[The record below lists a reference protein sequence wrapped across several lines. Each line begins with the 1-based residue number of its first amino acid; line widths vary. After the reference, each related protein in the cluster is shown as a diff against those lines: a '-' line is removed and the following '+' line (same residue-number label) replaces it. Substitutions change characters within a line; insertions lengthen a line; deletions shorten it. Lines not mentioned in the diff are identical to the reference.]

1 MADNTI
7 IDMRTVSS
15 LVGHFDECAEVLIV
29 LGEKV
34 FAETGFV
41 PINRRPAFGASV
53 ELNTGSP
60 IGETIMRVLKTQW
73 TLVADTEGAGS
84 AHVTE
89 SYYRPRIKVGFYQTN
104 IMNLE
109 VVSRFFR
116 WQN

>member
-15 LVGHFDECAEVLIV
+15 LVGHFDECAEGLIV

-34 FAETGFV
+34 FSETGFV
-41 PINRRPAFGASV
+41 PLNRRTAFGASIG
-53 ELNTGSP
+53 LNTLSP
-60 IGETIMRVLKTQW
+60 IGETRHYAKTQW

-89 SYYRPRIKVGFYQTN
+89 SYHRPRVKVGFYQTN